1 MKKRYRLKSRLSLI
15 VLCCFVMMI
24 LPARIYAAPS
34 ASAAEGAVSHTR
46 NMVPEYAVP
55 YTSFELPSYI
65 ASHTSSE
72 LPAYAVP
79 HTPSEL
85 PSYAAPG
92 LPDIKLPSLPE
103 NISIPEIHFEPEAE
117 KEKLREAL
125 KTMDEM
131 GISPEKLL
139 QRFRDFVDRNT
150 KRSRTKD
157 TEENS
162 ARGGTGE
169 LDRIGNRIREETEQQ
184 IDKAAEQAKKKLVE
198 AAEDQIDQA
207 VDQAKENIKQG
218 IDQK

>member
-1 MKKRYRLKSRLSLI
+1 MIRENKRMKRRCRLKSRLSLI
-15 VLCCFVMMI
+15 LLCCFVMMI

-46 NMVPEYAVP
+46 NMAPEYTAFTLP
-55 YTSFELPSYI
+55 NIELP
-65 ASHTSSE
+65 
-72 LPAYAVP
+72 
-79 HTPSEL
+79 
-85 PSYAAPG
+85 G
-92 LPDIKLPSLPE
+92 LPE
-103 NISIPEIHFEPEAE
+103 NISIPEFHFEPETE

-125 KTMDEM
+125 KTMEEM

-150 KRSRTKD
+150 RRSRTKD

-169 LDRIGNRIREETEQQ
+169 LDRIRNKIREETEQQ
-184 IDKAAEQAKKKLVE
+184 IDKAADQAKKKLEE
-198 AAEDQIDQA
+198 AAGEQIDRA

-218 IDQK
+218 ISQK